1 MGNKNKEEE
10 EEEEE
15 EGEGMGSEL
24 AVTFEENARPIC
36 TLALGCFCEIDGPTI
51 VWTTQAFPSAALV
64 MLDAAAPAAFAPA
77 APSASAETPRTPRA
91 RPVPRVRASPAA
103 FSPSGGGASP
113 IAVALADSYGSASSC
128 ASPGSVSSAA
138 SSLASSA
145 GVAKSLVFV
154 PRASLQKHLDAATA
168 AAAAA
173 TTPQRA
179 PLVFAAPHPESP
191 QRQGGRPPPG
201 AGESPQPS
209 LRLAPGRS
217 ECPLCSSL
225 PETQGFVSADE
236 ATDTV
241 FVSKRTI
248 AESYSVVRQ
257 ACIRALSCEWSPKER
272 PSAGS
277 GLQLTPVLYGNSA
290 IGFSLSLMFRVV
302 DSRARG
308 AVRWFAVVT
317 TWQDPM
323 YLMAIACSGLL
334 SVAIEPLVRDIQT
347 RAAALRQRELAMPAA
362 TASASASAAGAHS
375 ATEPTRLRSFGSTG
389 FRQQAGGQR
398 HRSLAEIAGLPPG
411 ELFRR
416 FHVAFCSALIAIDRK
431 LFVPGPKCAPQ
442 YIPARVFQFPPPGV
456 FGTGTAATA
465 DTAQPGGDSDSSAR
479 NDDNDDAAAAAAAA
493 HSDSHGAHRRSRTL
507 TEAAVPLTLPALL
520 EQLGHRGVRT
530 LLYNVAVGN
539 QIVVK
544 GTRRVASATVA
555 AIAELLPEAL
565 RGTVVPWATHYRDS
579 WECRFLGMPL
589 DAAVPAD
596 LALRDPSSAS
606 TAAAATSASAAA
618 AAAGSEPQGAGSEAA
633 AGAALG
639 SRAVV
644 VIGPGGDAS
653 ISGPVASNVQLVA
666 ELRDALHSTLLA
678 QAAPGTGPLPPLAV
692 LRVQLVHERWLTKA
706 KLATAL
712 RAAGA
717 FNTDARTAESL
728 AVLGLTPHDLP
739 VVQFWSAAVRSAM
752 GTLEAQAQA
761 QEAEAAQAHAPPS
774 SGAEGEAAVPVPVP
788 VPVPGG
794 QMP

>member
-1 MGNKNKEEE
+1 
-10 EEEEE
+10 
-15 EGEGMGSEL
+15 MGSEL

-64 MLDAAAPAAFAPA
+64 MLDTADTPSFAPA
-77 APSASAETPRTPRA
+77 APAGAAETPRTPRA
-91 RPVPRVRASPAA
+91 RPVPRVRVPQAA

-113 IAVALADSYGSASSC
+113 IAVALAGSYGSSSSC

-154 PRASLQKHLDAATA
+154 PRASLQKHVDAATA
-168 AAAAA
+168 TAASV
-173 TTPQRA
+173 TPQRT
-179 PLVFAAPHPESP
+179 PLVFASPHQETP
-191 QRQGGRPPPG
+191 RQGGRAPG
-201 AGESPQPS
+201 PGESPLPP
-209 LRLAPGRS
+209 LRMAPARS

-272 PSAGS
+272 PSARS

-347 RAAALRQRELAMPAA
+347 RAAALRQRELSVHTPQSPQPQSPQAQAQA
-362 TASASASAAGAHS
+362 Q
-375 ATEPTRLRSFGSTG
+375 TEPTRLRSFGSTA
-389 FRQQAGGQR
+389 FRPHTGGQR
-398 HRSLAEIAGLPPG
+398 HRSLAEITGLAPG

-456 FGTGTAATA
+456 FSTATAAA
-465 DTAQPGGDSDSSAR
+465 DAVDQQDCDSDTGNTITSTNNSEA
-479 NDDNDDAAAAAAAA
+479 DGG
-493 HSDSHGAHRRSRTL
+493 HGQHRRGRVFAET
-507 TEAAVPLTLPALL
+507 TGDAPLPTLPALL

-539 QIVVK
+539 QIVVR
-544 GTRRVASATVA
+544 GSRRVASATVA
-555 AIAELLPEAL
+555 AVAELLPEAL
-565 RGTVVPWATHYRDS
+565 RGTVVPWSAHYLDS
-579 WECRFLGMPL
+579 WACRFLGMPL
-589 DAAVPAD
+589 DAALPDDPALPAAASTAPGD
-596 LALRDPSSAS
+596 AAS
-606 TAAAATSASAAA
+606 TAAAGTDAQPVS
-618 AAAGSEPQGAGSEAA
+618 QGAEA

-644 VIGPGGDAS
+644 TIGAGGDVG

-678 QAAPGTGPLPPLAV
+678 QATPGTGPLPPLAV
-692 LRVQLVHERWLTKA
+692 LRLQLVHERWLTKA

-717 FNTDARTAESL
+717 FNTDAKIAEAL

-761 QEAEAAQAHAPPS
+761 QEAEAAQAAQAQAHPGVA
-774 SGAEGEAAVPVPVP
+774 AEGEVAVPVPVP

-794 QMP
+794 QLP